1 MSGGFLF
8 SGNEPKK
15 EGGSIVEVEVRH
27 GDIEDAIKLFK
38 RQMTK
43 DGILKE
49 LKFRR
54 SYEKPSVK
62 KKRKQLEAQR
72 RRLKEERKRQRS

>member
-1 MSGGFLF
+1 M
-8 SGNEPKK
+8 
-15 EGGSIVEVEVRH
+15 EVEVRH
-27 GDIEDAIKLFK
+27 GNIEDAIKLFK

-62 KKRKQLEAQR
+62 KKRKQLEARR
-72 RRLKEERKRQRS
+72 RRLKEERKRGGLRRVG

>member
-1 MSGGFLF
+1 M
-8 SGNEPKK
+8 E
-15 EGGSIVEVEVRH
+15 E
-27 GDIEDAIKLFK
+27 AIKRLK
-38 RQMTK
+38 QQIVK

-62 KKRKQLEAQR
+62 KKRKQLEARR
-72 RRLKEERKRQRS
+72 RRLKEARKRSWVK

>member
-1 MSGGFLF
+1 M
-8 SGNEPKK
+8 
-15 EGGSIVEVEVRH
+15 EVEVRH
-27 GDIEDAIKLFK
+27 GNMEEAIKRLK
-38 RQMTK
+38 QQIVK

-49 LKFRR
+49 LKCRR

>member
-1 MSGGFLF
+1 M
-8 SGNEPKK
+8 
-15 EGGSIVEVEVRH
+15 EVEVRH
-27 GDIEDAIKLFK
+27 GNMEEAIKRLK
-38 RQMTK
+38 QQIMK

-62 KKRKQLEAQR
+62 KKRKQLEARR
-72 RRLKEERKRQRS
+72 RRLKEERKRGGLKRVG